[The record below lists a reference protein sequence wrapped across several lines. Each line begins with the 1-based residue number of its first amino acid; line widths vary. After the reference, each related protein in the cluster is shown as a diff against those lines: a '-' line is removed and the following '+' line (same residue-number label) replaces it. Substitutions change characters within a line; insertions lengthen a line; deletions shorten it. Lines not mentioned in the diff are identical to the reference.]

1 MRTPAL
7 IGAALVLEH
16 RNDLERNAAAARLA
30 HEARGANPPAS
41 RRGKRGRTFGR
52 VRHRTRLV
60 FGF

>member
-7 IGAALVLEH
+7 IVPALVREH
-16 RNDLERNAAAARLA
+16 RNDLERNAEAARLA
-30 HEARGANPPAS
+30 NATRGAYPPAS
-41 RRGKRGRTFGR
+41 RRGRRGRTFGR